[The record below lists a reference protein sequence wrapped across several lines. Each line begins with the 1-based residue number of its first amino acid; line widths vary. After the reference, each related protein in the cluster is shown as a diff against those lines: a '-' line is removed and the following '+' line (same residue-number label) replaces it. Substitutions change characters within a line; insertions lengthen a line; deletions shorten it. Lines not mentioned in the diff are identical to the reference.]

1 MANLASFGTKEYW
14 MEPMNSFLNTHR
26 DSFKMFIDDVC
37 YVPAPIA
44 SLSHKASTSASPAYA
59 PGYFSSETNLSY
71 TTPMTIMQRLPPT
84 SREGFP
90 SLPYLIDQARAFAD
104 LVQLWLEAINPKPSP
119 LDNPVA
125 THTNPQRKM
134 DILHAVQGEP
144 DFAAFNDACEEL
156 NFKTLESLNRAERA
170 DPRPSKSDMGTL
182 DPIALID
189 SLHDSVDG
197 EDPGSD
203 DAQTRRSLD
212 LITST
217 MVSSPTI
224 LPREMAPSKGVG
236 LKKVSNTREW
246 DHFTD
251 DEGGGGRLYNYTSR
265 GSISASASTYDLPHP
280 QYRDRPG
287 SAGFSGSVSNL
298 QDSFRRVLAS
308 RGSDHSPMSGYTGG
322 GSTVSSAVSSDTEH
336 ATTALPSYEREIR
349 HRERRAHARELIT
362 QHVEQAKLK
371 AAEKKE
377 KKEAKPKT
385 PLAALRKKRREKDG
399 GSSAIRQEDHLLQ
412 QQQQQQHDKS
422 SENWY

>member
-1 MANLASFGTKEYW
+1 MANLASFGTKEHW

-37 YVPAPIA
+37 YVPAPITG
-44 SLSHKASTSASPAYA
+44 LSHKASTSASPAYA
-59 PGYFSSETNLSY
+59 PGYFSSETSLSY

-119 LDNPVA
+119 LDNPIG
-125 THTNPQRKM
+125 THTNPQRKV
-134 DILHAVQGEP
+134 DILQAIQSES
-144 DFAAFNDACEEL
+144 DFLAFHETCEEL

-170 DPRPSKSDMGTL
+170 DPRPTRTDVGTL

-189 SLHDSVDG
+189 SLQDSVDAEG
-197 EDPGSD
+197 HLVDNPQ
-203 DAQTRRSLD
+203 ARRSID
-212 LITST
+212 LLASP
-217 MVSSPTI
+217 MANDPTI
-224 LPREMAPSKGVG
+224 LPREMTTLKDFGVKQ
-236 LKKVSNTREW
+236 LSNTRDW
-246 DHFTD
+246 NHFTD
-251 DEGGGGRLYNYTSR
+251 DVDSVGRPYDYTSK
-265 GSISASASTYDLPHP
+265 GSVSASASTYDLPHP
-280 QYRDRPG
+280 HYRDRPG
-287 SAGFSGSVSNL
+287 SAGLSGSVSSIH
-298 QDSFRRVLAS
+298 DSFRRVLAS
-308 RGSDHSPMSGYTGG
+308 RGSDNSPISAYAGG

-399 GSSAIRQEDHLLQ
+399 SSAGRQEDQQLQ
-412 QQQQQQHDKS
+412 QQQQHEKIP
-422 SENWY
+422 ET